1 MTDTTGQAD
10 RGPAARAAAADANAK
25 AATSKGSSIPA
36 TPVSSAASGKPDAE
50 TSERKDLN
58 IGQSPNTN
66 AEQES
71 KEKFEEFGFDV
82 QGQRKVTRLAGDSD
96 TGKPGPVDIV
106 QTGGGGAVDSKTGNP
121 A

>member
-36 TPVSSAASGKPDAE
+36 TPVSSAASGKPD
-50 TSERKDLN
+50 
-58 IGQSPNTN
+58 